1 MNFYMQYLQMG
12 RNSKHPDPKLH
23 KQISFFKSTIRIA
36 GYCILPSSIL
46 IGAIVLVISEV
57 IGIIEEMV

>member
-1 MNFYMQYLQMG
+1 MKKQNL
-12 RNSKHPDPKLH
+12 KHPDPKLH
-23 KQISFFKSTIRIA
+23 KQISFLKSTIRIA

-46 IGAIVLVISEV
+46 MGAIVLVISEV